1 MTRLPLESLFSKK
14 PRFCNAIERPVI
26 EKIMK
31 NDLFKDSLQYNCP
44 KLVAEIQRGLMEE
57 MIKEGIIKPPVA
69 RQEQGKNPSFVM
81 T

>member
-1 MTRLPLESLFSKK
+1 M
-14 PRFCNAIERPVI
+14 I

-31 NDLFKDSLQYNCP
+31 NDLFKDSLQYNYP